1 MKSVFFRIFFSYW
14 IAQALFVVFAILIT
28 LAMRPPGEIANIE
41 AMESGILDGALQAR
55 ANGGENSVHR
65 YLRNLRETQHVW
77 ASVFDADGKDI
88 LGGKPPEWI
97 ESARL
102 GKTRTADSIW
112 GRLGP
117 RQFLR
122 RTLTGSDG
130 RTYTL
135 VIEIPPEK
143 HEIFGPHAW
152 PGTSILIGVVTSGI
166 ICFLLARYLMAPVA
180 RLRAAT
186 QKLASGD
193 LSARAGFAN
202 GRRRDEMSQLLRDF
216 DLMAERL
223 ESLVTSQ
230 NRLLSDISHELR
242 SPLARLNVAL
252 ELARQRSGPEAESSL
267 DRMNLEADRLN
278 TLIGRLLTVARLD
291 NASDSLTPNPVNL
304 GELIADVAQDAAFEA
319 QHRRCGVECLVQQ
332 ECQVAGDSG
341 LLRSA
346 IENVVRNAVRYT
358 KEGTTVQITLERS
371 AAVAEPV
378 ALIRVEDRGPGVP
391 EASLNKLFEPFYRLD
406 DARGRG
412 TGGVG
417 LGLAITERA
426 IRFHRGSVRAV
437 NRAEGGLLVEIKLP
451 LVADE
456 EAIVLQLE
464 NRQLASR

>member
-1 MKSVFFRIFFSYW
+1 
-14 IAQALFVVFAILIT
+14 
-28 LAMRPPGEIANIE
+28 
-41 AMESGILDGALQAR
+41 
-55 ANGGENSVHR
+55 
-65 YLRNLRETQHVW
+65 
-77 ASVFDADGKDI
+77 
-88 LGGKPPEWI
+88 
-97 ESARL
+97 
-102 GKTRTADSIW
+102 
-112 GRLGP
+112 
-117 RQFLR
+117 
-122 RTLTGSDG
+122 
-130 RTYTL
+130 
-135 VIEIPPEK
+135 
-143 HEIFGPHAW
+143 
-152 PGTSILIGVVTSGI
+152 
-166 ICFLLARYLMAPVA
+166 
-180 RLRAAT
+180 
-186 QKLASGD
+186 
-193 LSARAGFAN
+193 
-202 GRRRDEMSQLLRDF
+202 MSQLLRDF

-371 AAVAEPV
+371 ASVAEPV

-456 EAIVLQLE
+456 EAIDLQLE

>member
-41 AMESGILDGALQAR
+41 SMEGNILEGALQAR
-55 ANGGENSVHR
+55 QSGGENAVVR
-65 YLRNLRETQHVW
+65 YLRSLRETQHIW
-77 ASVFDADGKDI
+77 ASVFEADGKDI

-122 RTLTGSDG
+122 RTMAASDG

-152 PGTSILIGVVTSGI
+152 PGTSIFIAVITSGV
-166 ICFLLARYLMAPVA
+166 ICYLLARYLMAPVA

-193 LSARAGFAN
+193 LSARAGFAG

-223 ESLVTSQ
+223 EILVTSQ

-252 ELARQRSGPEAESSL
+252 ELARQRTGPEARSSL

-278 TLIGRLLTVARLD
+278 TLIGRLLSVARLD
-291 NASDSLTPNPVNL
+291 SGKESLSSARVNL
-304 GELIADVAQDAAFEA
+304 GELIAEVAQDAAFEA

-332 ECQVAGDSG
+332 ECCVAGDSG

-358 KEGTTVQITLERS
+358 REGTMVQITVEKS
-371 AAVAEPV
+371 SGTAGPV
-378 ALIRVEDRGPGVP
+378 ALIRVEDCGTGVP

-451 LVADE
+451 LAPDDGSLDARVE
-456 EAIVLQLE
+456 GG
-464 NRQLASR
+464 QLAVR